1 MAKYKPTI
9 NHLERKGAY
18 HFMQKEG
25 FSKSEIVNTLYK
37 ETRGATQAERKEIF
51 KNMTDR
57 RG

>member
-1 MAKYKPTI
+1 
-9 NHLERKGAY
+9 
-18 HFMQKEG
+18 MQKEG
-25 FSKSEIVNTLYK
+25 FSKSEIVNTINK